1 MKAVEHQSAKAT
13 HYDKESAHY
22 DDFNAKNSVTINKI
36 IEKILKKYKA
46 STVLDMTC
54 GTGSQ
59 VFWLI
64 KKGFKVIG
72 SDINAKMLSI
82 ARQKAAQEKI
92 DVKLIKGD
100 MRKLKT
106 EKSDAAIT
114 IFNAIGHL
122 TKQDFSKTLNNI
134 HNNLHDE
141 GLYIFDNF
149 NLNYLLHKD
158 NITKLTIDVQKKS
171 KKKIVREIQYSTI
184 NAEGVLASYDIYHEQ
199 ISNNAPKISTA
210 FQTLQT
216 YSAKQLKFL
225 LKENGFKVLHITDS
239 QGNKFSDT
247 KSERLLVT
255 AQKEL

>member
-1 MKAVEHQSAKAT
+1 MITKHESAKAN

-22 DDFNAKNSVTINKI
+22 DDFNAKNSVAINKI
-36 IEKILKKYKA
+36 IEKLLRKNKVN
-46 STVLDMTC
+46 TVLDMTC

-72 SDINAKMLSI
+72 SDINAKMLEI

-92 DVKLIKGD
+92 DLQLVKGD
-100 MRKLKT
+100 VRTLKT
-106 EKSDAAIT
+106 EKSDAVIT

-122 TKQDFSKTLNNI
+122 TKQDFVKALKNI
-134 HNNLHDE
+134 HANLHDK

-158 NITKLTIDVQKKS
+158 NITKMTIDFQKKS
-171 KKKIVREIQYSTI
+171 KNKTVREIQYSTI
-184 NAEGVLASYDIYHEQ
+184 NSDGVFASYDIYHEQ
-199 ISNNAPKISTA
+199 IGNGAPKISTA
-210 FQTLQT
+210 FQTLQV
-216 YSAKQLKFL
+216 YSAEQLKLF
-225 LKENGFKVLHITDS
+225 LKENGFKILHITDA
-239 QGNKFSDT
+239 QGNKFSNT

-255 AQKEL
+255 VQKIS